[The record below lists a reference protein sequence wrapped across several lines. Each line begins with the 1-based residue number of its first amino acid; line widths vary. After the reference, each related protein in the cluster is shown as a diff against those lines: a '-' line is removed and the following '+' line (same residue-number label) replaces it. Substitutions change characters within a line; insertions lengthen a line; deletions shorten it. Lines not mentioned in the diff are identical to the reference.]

1 MNLKKLAGVLALLYT
16 SSAWAIEPFV
26 IKDIRVE
33 GIQRTEPGAV
43 FSYLP
48 VKVGDTMNDAQS
60 AAAIRALYSTG
71 FFKDVRLE
79 VEQGV
84 LIVMVSERPTIG
96 SVRLEGIKDF
106 PADQLKDSMKYVGLT
121 EGRIFDKNVLDKAVQ
136 DLKRQYV
143 ARGKYGVNINPVI
156 TPLERNRVSVAFVV
170 QEGEVS
176 KIRQINI
183 VGNNSF
189 PEEELLGL
197 MKLRTPD
204 WFSWISKNDQY
215 SKPKLTADLEALRS
229 FYMDRGFMEFNIE
242 STQVSISPD
251 KKDIFITVNINEGD
265 KYVISKVDI
274 SGNTIVPKE
283 ELQALVAVK
292 PGDVFSR
299 KSLTETSRK
308 IGERLGGEGYA
319 AANVMA
325 MPDINKEKHEVA
337 FSFLVDPLKRVYI
350 RRVNI
355 YGNTKTRD
363 EVIRREFRQMEGAWF
378 DGAKIKKSKQRVDR
392 LAFFSE
398 VNLETP
404 ALQGIPDQMDINVNV
419 KEKSTG
425 SFTIGGGINSGEGLV
440 LMGGVT
446 QSNLFGSGNYLST
459 QVNTGK
465 INQVISLSFTDP
477 YYTDDGVSRGFDI
490 YKRKVNALNTALS
503 QYTSSTLGGAMRFG
517 VPIAEDEGVTYGLS
531 VENTTLGL
539 TPVSPV
545 RYVNF
550 VNAFG
555 ATNSTVSATAG
566 WYHDSRN
573 SAIDTTEGTV
583 QRVNLEVALPV
594 MSMRY
599 VRASYDHQW
608 FYPLADH
615 VTLMLNGQLG
625 AANGY
630 GGRQLPFFKNL
641 YAGGVGSVRG
651 YETNSLGPR
660 DISNLALGG
669 TRRVVGSSEVI
680 IPFPGM
686 AKDTSIRLSGFVD
699 GGAVYGQGDLPGTVG
714 LRYSSGL
721 AFTWMSPMGPFK
733 FSYGVPL
740 NAQPGD
746 KLQKF
751 QFTLG
756 SMF

>member
-1 MNLKKLAGVLALLYT
+1 MNLKKLAGLLALLHC
-16 SSAWAIEPFV
+16 SASWAIEPFV

-48 VKVGDTMNDAQS
+48 VKVGDTMDDTRS

-96 SVRLEGIKDF
+96 SVRLEGIHDF
-106 PADQLKDSMKYVGLT
+106 PADKLKDSMKYVGLT
-121 EGRIFDKNVLDKAVQ
+121 EGRIFDKNVLEKAVQ

-143 ARGKYGVNINPVI
+143 ARGKFGVNVNPVI
-156 TPLERNRVSVAFVV
+156 TPLERNRVAVSFMVE
-170 QEGEVS
+170 EGEVS
-176 KIRQINI
+176 KIKQINI
-183 VGNNSF
+183 IGNRSF
-189 PEEELLGL
+189 PEDELLGL
-197 MKLRTPD
+197 MKLSTPD
-204 WFSWISKNDQY
+204 WISWATHNDQY
-215 SKPKLTADLEALRS
+215 SKLKLTADLEALRS
-229 FYMDRGFMEFNIE
+229 YYLDRGFMEFNIE
-242 STQVSISPD
+242 STQVSISAD
-251 KKDIFITVNINEGD
+251 KKDIYITINVNEGD
-265 KYVISKVDI
+265 KYVISKVDV
-274 SGNTIVPKE
+274 SGNTIVPKA
-283 ELQALVAVK
+283 ELLALVQVK
-292 PGDVFSR
+292 PGDEFSR
-299 KSLTETSRK
+299 KRLGETSNK
-308 IGERLGGEGYA
+308 IGERLGQEGYA
-319 AANVMA
+319 SANVMA

-337 FSFLVDPLKRVYI
+337 FNFLVDPLKRVYI
-350 RRVNI
+350 RRINI
-355 YGNTKTRD
+355 FGNTKSRD

-378 DGAKIKKSKQRVDR
+378 DITKIKKSKQRVDR
-392 LAFFSE
+392 LGFFSE

-404 ALQGIPDQMDINVNV
+404 ALQGVADQMDINLTVR
-419 KEKSTG
+419 EKSTG

-446 QSNLFGSGNYLST
+446 QSNLFGTGNYLST

-465 INQVISLSFTDP
+465 INQTVSVSFTNP
-477 YYTDDGVSRGFDI
+477 YYTDDGVSRGFDV

-517 VPIAEDEGVTYGLS
+517 VPIAEDEGITYGLS
-531 VENTTLGL
+531 VERTSLGL

-550 VNAFG
+550 VNTFG
-555 ATNSTVSATAG
+555 ATNTTVAASAG

-594 MSMRY
+594 SNMRY
-599 VRASYDHQW
+599 VRSSYEHQW
-608 FYPLADH
+608 FYPVAEH

-625 AANGY
+625 VAGGY
-630 GGRQLPFFKNL
+630 SGKQLPFFKNL

-660 DISNLALGG
+660 DASNLALGG
-669 TRRVVGSSEVI
+669 NRRVVGSSELI

-686 AKDTSIRLSGFVD
+686 AKDSSMRLSGFID
-699 GGAVYGQGDLPGTVG
+699 GGAVYGPGDLPGTVG
-714 LRYSSGL
+714 ARYSAGV
-721 AFTWMSPMGPFK
+721 AFTWISPMGPFK
-733 FSYGVPL
+733 FSYGLPL
-740 NAQPGD
+740 NAQPND

-751 QFTLG
+751 QFMLG
-756 SMF
+756 SIF

>member
-1 MNLKKLAGVLALLYT
+1 MNFKKLAGIIALLYT
-16 SSAWAIEPFV
+16 SSVWAIEPFV

-33 GIQRTEPGAV
+33 GIQRTDAGTV

-106 PADQLKDSMKYVGLT
+106 PADQLKDSMKYVGLA
-121 EGRIFDKNVLDKAVQ
+121 EGRIFDKNALDKAVQ

-143 ARGKYGVNINPVI
+143 ARGKYGVVINPVV
-156 TPLERNRVSVAFVV
+156 TPLERNRVGVAFTV

-176 KIRQINI
+176 KIKQINFI
-183 VGNNSF
+183 GNSSF
-189 PEEELLGL
+189 PEDELSGL
-197 MKLRTPD
+197 MKLSTPD
-204 WFSWISKNDQY
+204 WLSWISKNDQY
-215 SKPKLTADLEALRS
+215 SKPKFSADMETLRS
-229 FYMDRGFMEFNIE
+229 FYMDRGFMEFSID
-242 STQVSISPD
+242 STQVSITPD
-251 KKDIFITVNINEGD
+251 KKDIYITINIKEGP
-265 KYVISKVDI
+265 KYTISKVEV

-283 ELQALVAVK
+283 DIEKLVQVK
-292 PGDVFSR
+292 AGDVFSR
-299 KSLTETSRK
+299 QALTDTSKK

-325 MPDINKEKHEVA
+325 MPDINKETHEVA
-337 FSFLVDPLKRVYI
+337 FNFLVDPLKRVYI
-350 RRVNI
+350 RRINVF
-355 YGNTKTRD
+355 GNTKTRD
-363 EVIRREFRQMEGAWF
+363 EVIRREFRQLEGSWF
-378 DGAKIKKSKQRVDR
+378 DSNKITKSKQRADR
-392 LAFFSE
+392 LGFFSE
-398 VNLETP
+398 VALETP
-404 ALQGIPDQMDINVNV
+404 AVQGAPDQMDINVTV

-446 QSNLFGSGNYLST
+446 QANLFGSGNHLST

-465 INQVISLSFTDP
+465 INQVISLSFTNP

-490 YKRKVNALNTALS
+490 YKRKVNAINTTFS
-503 QYTSSTLGGAMRFG
+503 QYTSSTLGGGVRFS
-517 VPIAEDEGVTYGLS
+517 VPIDEDEGITYGLS
-531 VENTTLGL
+531 AESTTLGL
-539 TPVSPV
+539 TANSPL

-550 VNAFG
+550 INTFG
-555 ATNSTVSATAG
+555 ATNKTVSGTAG
-566 WYHDSRN
+566 WYHDTRN
-573 SAIDTTEGTV
+573 SAIDTTSGLV
-583 QRVNLEVALPV
+583 QRLNLEVALPV
-594 MSMRY
+594 FNMRY
-599 VRASYDHQW
+599 VKASYDHQW

-615 VTLMLNGQLG
+615 VTFMFNGQVG
-625 AANGY
+625 AASGY
-630 GGRQLPFFKNL
+630 GGKQLPFFKNL

-651 YETNSLGPR
+651 YESNSLGPR
-660 DISNLALGG
+660 DINNYALGG
-669 TRRVVGSSEVI
+669 TRRMVASSEVI

-686 AKDTSIRLSGFVD
+686 AKDTSIRLSGFLDSGVI
-699 GGAVYGQGDLPGTVG
+699 YGQGDLPGTVG
-714 LRYSSGL
+714 MRYSTGL
-721 AFTWMSPMGPFK
+721 AVTWMSPMGPFK
-733 FSYGVPL
+733 FSYGLPL
-740 NAQPGD
+740 NKQAND

-756 SMF
+756 TIF